1 MNWMKELQ
9 DLNELKEQGILT
21 QQEFDEE
28 KSRVLSGR
36 TTSTQ
41 FTADKMSRFLN
52 MIFSSSSAS
61 TSEDEV
67 QLSKSNLTLY
77 KRLLATIALSS
88 FVSIFLKWDVFP
100 DGRNDWAPRDMDHY
114 VVSFLFRIVFVALIA
129 IAIVCFGP
137 LNKRNSRL
145 LGFLTPFLL
154 VATLPLLW
162 DAIEVLFII
171 PLREDIPTGEYYRT
185 LGPGFWVWLSLT
197 LIPLLVLSF
206 YFKKI
211 IERQSF
217 DAGDAL
223 RRDTSLVIPITVLGV
238 VGSLYSALKPNPN
251 LDSNFGPFVIIYKA
265 NWEVWISSG
274 IMLPILFIFAS
285 VIVAKF
291 QNLTIRRAG
300 VASLFYLFL
309 TDVLYYIAMNAEME
323 DLTVW
328 SFGGTLV
335 VIAVLLMGYLL
346 ISKFSSERAI
356 DQKITDSFPE

>member
-21 QQEFDEE
+21 QQEFDQE

-61 TSEDEV
+61 TSDDEV

-88 FVSIFLKWDVFP
+88 FVSIFLKWDVFS
-100 DGRNDWAPRDMDHY
+100 DGRNDWAPRDMDQY

-171 PLREDIPTGEYYRT
+171 PLREDIPTGEY
-185 LGPGFWVWLSLT
+185 
-197 LIPLLVLSF
+197 
-206 YFKKI
+206 
-211 IERQSF
+211 
-217 DAGDAL
+217 
-223 RRDTSLVIPITVLGV
+223 
-238 VGSLYSALKPNPN
+238 
-251 LDSNFGPFVIIYKA
+251 
-265 NWEVWISSG
+265 
-274 IMLPILFIFAS
+274 
-285 VIVAKF
+285 
-291 QNLTIRRAG
+291 
-300 VASLFYLFL
+300 
-309 TDVLYYIAMNAEME
+309 
-323 DLTVW
+323 
-328 SFGGTLV
+328 
-335 VIAVLLMGYLL
+335 
-346 ISKFSSERAI
+346 
-356 DQKITDSFPE
+356 